1 MGVQNFGTPDP
12 QKGLWGTG
20 VLGSW
25 LPFCLTTK
33 KLILASGSL
42 QRKKLLKDLG
52 VQFIVKTSTI
62 KEVQKIRSTCS
73 ALVKH
78 NALLKAKDV
87 ADRLKDGIVVGADT
101 LVYGGNKELIGKPR
115 HLKEAKKILYALFSK
130 PHWVYTGVAVI
141 DVATGKQ
148 MVDYEKTKVFMLP
161 LTDEEIDRYHK
172 KASPLDK
179 AGGFDIEGGGSVF
192 IHRIEG
198 CYSNV
203 IGLPIAKLAT
213 MLRKFG
219 VFIL

>member
-1 MGVQNFGTPDP
+1 M
-12 QKGLWGTG
+12 
-20 VLGSW
+20 
-25 LPFCLTTK
+25 K

-52 VQFIVKTSTI
+52 VQFAIQSSRV
-62 KEVQKIRSTCS
+62 KEVQKIQTTCS

-78 NALLKAKDV
+78 NAVLKARDV
-87 ADRLKDGIVVGADT
+87 AGRLKSGVVVGADT
-101 LVYGGNKELIGKPR
+101 LVYGGNKQIIGKPR
-115 HLKEAKKILYALFSK
+115 NLKEAKKILYALFSK

-141 DVATGKQ
+141 DIETGKQ
-148 MVDYEKTKVFMLP
+148 IVDYEKTKVFMLP
-161 LTDEEIDRYHK
+161 LTEEEIDRYHAK
-172 KASPLDK
+172 VSPLDK

-213 MLRKFG
+213 MLRKVG

>member
-1 MGVQNFGTPDP
+1 M
-12 QKGLWGTG
+12 
-20 VLGSW
+20 
-25 LPFCLTTK
+25 K

-42 QRKKLLKDLG
+42 QRKKLLKALG
-52 VQFIVKTSTI
+52 VQFTMKSSRVKEIQEIQT
-62 KEVQKIRSTCS
+62 TCS

-87 ADRLKDGIVVGADT
+87 AGQLKAGVVVGADT
-101 LVYGGNKELIGKPR
+101 LVYGGNKRIIGKPR
-115 HLKEAKKILYALFSK
+115 NLKEAKKILYALFSK

-141 DVATGKQ
+141 DVETGKQ
-148 MVDYEKTKVFMLP
+148 IVDYEKTKVFMLP
-161 LTDEEIDRYHK
+161 LTDEEIDRYHAK
-172 KASPLDK
+172 VSPLDK

-213 MLRKFG
+213 MLRKVG